1 MRERG
6 RENWVCGTG
15 SKFGKHAGP
24 TPSEYNMRVNKTI
37 YCRRT
42 GGPSRTVR
50 YFYTKKPLMKTF
62 FSASTLRLALLLAL
76 GAGTAT
82 VLTTACKKDPEPV
95 VFKDYSGIDDDII
108 KKYIADSTITGA
120 QKQPSGLYYV
130 PVVTNAAGAQAM
142 AKKTATVKY
151 AGKFIDGRVFDS
163 GTFSFVLGN
172 GNVIPGFDEG
182 IALMRVGEKAK
193 LLIPSKLAY
202 GPSGNGPIA
211 ANTVIRFDVEL
222 TALR

>member
-1 MRERG
+1 
-6 RENWVCGTG
+6 
-15 SKFGKHAGP
+15 
-24 TPSEYNMRVNKTI
+24 MRVDKKI

-42 GGPSRTVR
+42 SGRSRTVR

-62 FSASTLRLALLLAL
+62 FSASTLRLALVLAL

-82 VLTTACKKDPEPV
+82 VLTTACTKDPEPV

-163 GTFSFVLGN
+163 GTFSFVLGATPRLQ
-172 GNVIPGFDEG
+172 VIPGFDEG
-182 IALMRVGEKAK
+182 ITLMRVGEKAK